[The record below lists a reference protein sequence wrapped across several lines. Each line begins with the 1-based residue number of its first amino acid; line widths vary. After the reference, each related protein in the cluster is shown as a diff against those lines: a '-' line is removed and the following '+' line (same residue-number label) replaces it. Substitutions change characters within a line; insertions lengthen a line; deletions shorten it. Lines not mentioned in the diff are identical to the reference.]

1 MDEYL
6 IPTGDADAEFVEKKS
21 RFIGHV
27 FRVETEE
34 EALAHLKR
42 MRETYWDASHNVYA
56 YIIRG
61 GTTRYSDDGEPGG
74 TAGMPVLDVFRRGE
88 IYNVCCVVTRYFG
101 GTLLG
106 TGGLVHA
113 YGRAAKL
120 ALEAAG
126 VSRKQVWARLDIPCP
141 YGLYE
146 QVKKEAA
153 ACGGLIERTD
163 FGAAVDLS
171 ILFPAAEAEGFRRRL
186 TDLSGGRVAAA
197 DGGEEYWD
205 FPVSPAL

>member
-42 MRETYWDASHNVYA
+42 MREIYWDASHNVYA

-88 IYNVCCVVTRYFG
+88 IYPVCCVVTR
-101 GTLLG
+101 
-106 TGGLVHA
+106 
-113 YGRAAKL
+113 
-120 ALEAAG
+120 
-126 VSRKQVWARLDIPCP
+126 
-141 YGLYE
+141 
-146 QVKKEAA
+146 
-153 ACGGLIERTD
+153 
-163 FGAAVDLS
+163 
-171 ILFPAAEAEGFRRRL
+171 
-186 TDLSGGRVAAA
+186 
-197 DGGEEYWD
+197 
-205 FPVSPAL
+205 